1 MPKRTCCIVAEVD
14 IPTNVLAA
22 GSLAFGAV
30 TGAVTYLWRRKDKE
44 LDDTRAELRAVQA
57 KYEDLLKSLATSE
70 PERKEALNNIARAL
84 ADNTA
89 LLRERI
95 RQ

>member
-1 MPKRTCCIVAEVD
+1 MAEVD
-14 IPTNVLAA
+14 IPTNFLTA
-22 GSLAFGAV
+22 GGLVFGAV

-44 LDDTRAELRAVQA
+44 LDDARAETRAVQA
-57 KYEDLLKSLATSE
+57 KYEDLLKSLLTTE
-70 PERKEALNNIARAL
+70 PERKAALEGIARAV

-95 RQ
+95 PRQ

>member
-1 MPKRTCCIVAEVD
+1 MTEMVD

-22 GSLAFGAV
+22 GTVVFTAV
-30 TGAVTYLWRRKDKE
+30 TGAVGWMFKSKQKE
-44 LDDTRAELRAVQA
+44 LEDARAETKETQE
-57 KYEDLLKSLATSE
+57 KYEDLLKSMVASE
-70 PERKEALNNIARAL
+70 PQRKEALDNMARAL

>member
-1 MPKRTCCIVAEVD
+1 MQERTLCTVAEVD

-22 GSLAFGAV
+22 GGLVFGAF

-44 LDDTRAELRAVQA
+44 LDDVRAELKAAQT
-57 KYEDLLKSLATSE
+57 KYEDLLKSMVAAE
-70 PERKEALNNIARAL
+70 PQRAQALDTIARTL